1 MDERRRPGPGITKV
15 RHPHPVATRVV
26 SLVRAG
32 DGHWATLF
40 DRADVVSEGAAE
52 QEGPSLVYRGTTSII
67 LRWSAMQQEVAE
79 TPSWACEERV
89 RAVAMDPHLRLRA
102 VRVAQ
107 REAQSRAPG
116 MLGTTRM
123 DLFVRSEEREVR
135 IDVDVDAVVEAGLAR
150 MGGGA

>member
-1 MDERRRPGPGITKV
+1 MT
-15 RHPHPVATRVV
+15 ARVV
-26 SLVRAG
+26 LLVRAG

-52 QEGPSLVYRGTTSII
+52 QEGSSLVYRGTTSII
-67 LRWSAMQQEVAE
+67 LRWGTMRQGADE
-79 TPSWACEERV
+79 TRCGNVEEKA

-123 DLFVRSEEREVR
+123 DLFVRSDEREIR
-135 IDVDVDAVVEAGLAR
+135 IDVDVDAVVEAGVAR